1 VDPAGPA
8 GKAGL
13 LPGDAILEVD
23 GHPVKHFEAVTQDS
37 VKWCIITSEGTNIPI
52 KYVRDG
58 QEHMA
63 YPVPIHKVTKW
74 YERKALRQI
83 LIGPASAPVL
93 YEIASNSP
101 ASLAGL
107 KPGDELVAL
116 NGRHLY
122 SYDPVQTLE
131 NSWTN
136 HAPEPFTL
144 TVKRGQ
150 EQFDR
155 TLLAVK
161 PLQPTNSPPLDG
173 ILSLQVDTNDTL
185 VHPSPMDQI
194 QSSVSMIAST
204 FHALV
209 SRKSEIGL
217 QQMGGAVMIIRVYS
231 NLFQSDDGWRRVLW
245 FSVVMNV
252 NLALL
257 NLLPLPVLD
266 GGHILLSVIEYV
278 RRRPVSSQIVQF
290 IQTGFAAMLI
300 MFMLYL
306 AFFDTSDW
314 VRSAQADREVPV
326 VFAPSK

>member
-1 VDPAGPA
+1 
-8 GKAGL
+8 
-13 LPGDAILEVD
+13 
-23 GHPVKHFEAVTQDS
+23 
-37 VKWCIITSEGTNIPI
+37 
-52 KYVRDG
+52 
-58 QEHMA
+58 
-63 YPVPIHKVTKW
+63 
-74 YERKALRQI
+74 
-83 LIGPASAPVL
+83 
-93 YEIASNSP
+93 
-101 ASLAGL
+101 
-107 KPGDELVAL
+107 
-116 NGRHLY
+116 
-122 SYDPVQTLE
+122 VQTLE